1 MRVVSVNYFGVAM
14 DLGNLLM
21 YAAVVI
27 AAFACFFRINSMS
40 WQTHRPLPILLHLC
54 MFFVCIKTGLDSLH
68 HRSTVFDGVVVAL
81 ILVWLLWSSA
91 TWNRHKPPAHA
102 VR

>member
-1 MRVVSVNYFGVAM
+1 M

-40 WQTHRPLPILLHLC
+40 WQTHRPLPILLHLG
-54 MFFVCIKTGLDSLH
+54 MFFACIKTGLDSLH
-68 HRSTVFDGVVVAL
+68 HRSTLFDGVVIAVIIA
-81 ILVWLLWSSA
+81 WLLWSSA
-91 TWNRHKPPAHA
+91 TWNQHRPPRH
-102 VR
+102 VLR